1 MKSITKHQF
10 ATSLIALFM
19 LLVLST
25 DTFAQTRRRQNNNCQ
40 PNTVTNYNNSYQDRD
55 RDYRNDRNNRN
66 DRNSRDNRRYDNR
79 DYRDYDYD
87 DRDYRENRPSRTK
100 HLIVGSALGAV
111 GGAVIGGKKGALIGA
126 GAGAGVGYIIYRNKD
141 RR

>member
-10 ATSLIALFM
+10 VTSLIALFM

-25 DTFAQTRRRQNNNCQ
+25 DTFAQTRRRQARCQ
-40 PNTVTNYNNSYQDRD
+40 PNTVTNYYNNDDYRDRD
-55 RDYRNDRNNRN
+55 RDYRN

-100 HLIVGSALGAV
+100 HLIVGSAIGAV